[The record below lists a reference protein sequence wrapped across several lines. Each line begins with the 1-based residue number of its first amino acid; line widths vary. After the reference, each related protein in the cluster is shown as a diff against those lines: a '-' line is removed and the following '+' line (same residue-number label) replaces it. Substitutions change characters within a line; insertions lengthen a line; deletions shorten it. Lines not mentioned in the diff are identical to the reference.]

1 MPEQESIPLA
11 DVKSEGSYVIA
22 SVSDKDVQTLRQLK
36 ASGITPGATLRV
48 KRHDAVEG
56 YSVSIGHSA
65 VAVEI
70 APAVAQDIRI
80 LPTIE

>member
-1 MPEQESIPLA
+1 M
-11 DVKSEGSYVIA
+11 
-22 SVSDKDVQTLRQLK
+22 
-36 ASGITPGATLRV
+36 TPS
-48 KRHDAVEG
+48 EG
-56 YSVSIGHSA
+56 YSVSIGHSS